1 MKAIPTHPLAKH
13 QRMID
18 ALCSDI
24 LDRNGFNRLDT
35 LRYLNSRDGERA
47 NNASPSNHGNAA

>member
-1 MKAIPTHPLAKH
+1 MKPLPRNPLAKH

-35 LRYLNSRDGERA
+35 LRYLNSREAD
-47 NNASPSNHGNAA
+47 NNGHKA

>member
-1 MKAIPTHPLAKH
+1 MKAIPTHLLAKH

-35 LRYLNSRDGERA
+35 LRYLNSREAALPNKRA
-47 NNASPSNHGNAA
+47 VTDQ

>member
-35 LRYLNSRDGERA
+35 LRYLNSREAD
-47 NNASPSNHGNAA
+47 NNGHKA